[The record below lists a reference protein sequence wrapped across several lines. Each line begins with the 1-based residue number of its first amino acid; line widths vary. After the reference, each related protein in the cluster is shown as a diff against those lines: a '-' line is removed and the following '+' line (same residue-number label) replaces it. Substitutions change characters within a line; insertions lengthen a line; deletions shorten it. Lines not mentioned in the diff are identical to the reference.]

1 MSKEQLDALRRA
13 TADDEAL
20 RAALAATE
28 TSEDFVRVAKEN
40 GFEIQVEEL
49 AVVED
54 GEELSDAELAGASGG
69 YTFPRTDWIYCDNPW
84 TNIYCSLKC

>member
-1 MSKEQLDALRRA
+1 MPCAGRLPTMKPA
-13 TADDEAL
+13 
-20 RAALAATE
+20 AALAATE

-54 GEELSDAELAGASGG
+54 GESCRMPSWPAHPAATPSRGRIGSTATIPGPTS
-69 YTFPRTDWIYCDNPW
+69 TAR
-84 TNIYCSLKC
+84 